1 MRRSCLSCGS
11 LIAKGS
17 RCPPC
22 QKPREAA
29 RAAAGRARRG
39 KDWPAISKRLL
50 ASWRAAGIGCV
61 DCGTTE
67 DLTVDHVIPTVY
79 GAASQYGGYVPR
91 CRSCNS
97 RKATR
102 LPEYSQDRLIG

>member
-1 MRRSCLSCGS
+1 MRRACLGCGQ
-11 LIAKGS
+11 LIATGS
-17 RCPPC
+17 RCGPC
-22 QKPREAA
+22 HKPLEAR

-39 KDWPAISKRLL
+39 KDWPAISRRLL
-50 ASWRAAGIGCV
+50 ASWRANGVGCV

-79 GAASQYGGYVPR
+79 GAASRYGGYVPR

-97 RKATR
+97 RRGTK
-102 LPEYSQDRLIG
+102 LPTYAQDRLLG